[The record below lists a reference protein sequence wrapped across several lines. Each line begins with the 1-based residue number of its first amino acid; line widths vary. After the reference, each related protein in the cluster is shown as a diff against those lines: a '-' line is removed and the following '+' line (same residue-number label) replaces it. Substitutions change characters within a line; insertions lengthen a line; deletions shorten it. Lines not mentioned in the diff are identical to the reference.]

1 MIINDLLLER
11 QVYVVF
17 FLGGGGVSLSWGSGR
32 YCGRGAFRGGVKVIS
47 LVQKLFQA
55 IYYFLLIRGGG
66 WVKVQK
72 LSQSTYYFLLTVKSK
87 QRGFKMTILTL
98 NLKIL

>member
-1 MIINDLLLER
+1 M
-11 QVYVVF
+11 
-17 FLGGGGVSLSWGSGR
+17 SWGSGR

-47 LVQKLFQA
+47 LVQKLFQL
-55 IYYFLLIRGGG
+55 IYYFLLIRGG
-66 WVKVQK
+66 VKVQK

>member
-11 QVYVVF
+11 QVYVVFF

-32 YCGRGAFRGGVKVIS
+32 YCGRGAFRGGGVKVIS

-66 WVKVQK
+66 VKVQK
-72 LSQSTYYFLLTVKSK
+72 LSQSTYYFLL
-87 QRGFKMTILTL
+87 
-98 NLKIL
+98 